1 MSAQD
6 PGMDVG
12 IASLADFQ
20 PRTVDGR
27 SVTAGDRHGR
37 LVDLGVTADR
47 LGLDHFGVGEHHSE
61 DFAVSSPAVVLA
73 AVAAR
78 TSRIRLTSSVSTL
91 SALDPVRLYE
101 DFATLDLVSS
111 GRAEITVGRSA
122 HPEPFELFGVPLS
135 HYDQV
140 FAEKLGLLLRVRGE
154 PRVTWHGRFRSP
166 LTEAA
171 VVPRARQDPL
181 PVWIGVGG
189 TPASAERAGRLG
201 LPMMLGYIGGPL
213 ERLAHLAAVYR
224 AAGEAGGHGHRL
236 RLGVGVHFFSADD
249 TATALDTYPYYRD
262 FLRPKRPGGSG
273 FTVSPEQFRAGVGP
287 AGHLL
292 IGTPESITE
301 KATALYEAVRFDR
314 LQALVDWGG
323 LPGDAVASSVGQLA
337 TAVAPALRRLAVAA
351 ARSQPGAARG

>member
-6 PGMDVG
+6 PRMDVG

-27 SVTAGDRHGR
+27 PLTAGERHSQLIR
-37 LVDLGVTADR
+37 LGVTADR
-47 LGLDHFGVGEHHSE
+47 LGLDHIGIGEHHSV

-73 AVAAR
+73 AIAAR

-101 DFATLDLVSS
+101 DFATLDLVSE

-140 FAEKLGLLLRVRGE
+140 FAEKLGLLLRVRDE
-154 PRVTWHGRFRSP
+154 PRVTWHGQFRSA
-166 LTEAA
+166 LAGAA

-189 TPASAERAGRLG
+189 TAASAERAGRLG
-201 LPMMLGYIGGPL
+201 LPMMLGYIGGPV

-224 AAGEAGGHGHRL
+224 AAGETEGHGHRL
-236 RLGVGVHFFSADD
+236 RLGVGVHFFSADG

-262 FLRPKRPGGSG
+262 FLRPKRPGGNG
-273 FTVSPEQFRAGVGP
+273 LTISPEQFRAGLDP
-287 AGHLL
+287 SGHLL
-292 IGTPESITE
+292 IGTPERVTE

-323 LPGDAVASSVGQLA
+323 LPDHAVASSVGHLA
-337 TAVAPALRRLAVAA
+337 TAVAPALRRLAGAA
-351 ARSQPGAARG
+351 AWSRPGASRA

>member
-20 PRTVDGR
+20 ARTVDGR
-27 SVTAGDRHGR
+27 TRTVGDRHTH
-37 LVDLGVTADR
+37 LIDLGVTADR
-47 LGLDHFGVGEHHSE
+47 LGLDHIGIGEHHSV

-73 AVAAR
+73 AIAAR

-101 DFATLDLVSS
+101 DFATLDLVSA

-122 HPEPFELFGVPLS
+122 HPEPFDLFGVPLS

-140 FAEKLGLLLRVRGE
+140 FAEKLGLLLRIRGE
-154 PRVTWHGRFRSP
+154 PRVTWHGRFRSA

-213 ERLAHLAAVYR
+213 ERLAHLSAVYR
-224 AAGEAGGHGHRL
+224 AAGEEEGHGDRL
-236 RLGVGVHFFSADD
+236 RLGVGVHFFSSDD
-249 TATALDTYPYYRD
+249 AATARETYPYYRD

-273 FTVSPEQFRAGVGP
+273 FTVSPEQFRAGLDP

-292 IGTPESITE
+292 IGTPEHITE
-301 KATALYEAVRFDR
+301 KAIALYEAVRFDR

-323 LPGDAVASSVGQLA
+323 LPTDAVASSVEQLA
-337 TAVAPALRRLAVAA
+337 SAVAPALRQLAA
-351 ARSQPGAARG
+351 AAVRYQRGASRG

>member
-6 PGMDVG
+6 PRMDVG

-27 SVTAGDRHGR
+27 PLTAGERHSQLIR
-37 LVDLGVTADR
+37 LGVTADR
-47 LGLDHFGVGEHHSE
+47 LGLDHIGIGEHHSV

-73 AVAAR
+73 AIAAR

-101 DFATLDLVSS
+101 DFATLDLVSE

-140 FAEKLGLLLRVRGE
+140 FAEKLGLLLRVRDE
-154 PRVTWHGRFRSP
+154 PRVTWHGRFRSA
-166 LTEAA
+166 LAGAA

-189 TPASAERAGRLG
+189 TAASAERAGRLG
-201 LPMMLGYIGGPL
+201 LPMMLGYIGGPV

-224 AAGEAGGHGHRL
+224 AAGEAKGHGHRL
-236 RLGVGVHFFSADD
+236 RLGVGVHFFSADG

-262 FLRPKRPGGSG
+262 FLRPKRPGGNG
-273 FTVSPEQFRAGVGP
+273 LTVSPEQFRAGLDP
-287 AGHLL
+287 SGHLL
-292 IGTPESITE
+292 IGTPERVTE

-323 LPGDAVASSVGQLA
+323 LPDDAVASSVGHLA
-337 TAVAPALRRLAVAA
+337 TAVAPALRRLAGAA
-351 ARSQPGAARG
+351 AWSRPGASRA